1 MHRSLDQ
8 VETASGKCHHDAVT
22 PGGKRPAGYWVR
34 QVVNEILFE
43 QRLLVMMQRKHALRL
58 PPR

>member
-8 VETASGKCHHDAVT
+8 VETSNGKCHHDAVT

-34 QVVNEILFE
+34 QVVNDVLFE
-43 QRLLVMMQRKHALRL
+43 QRLRVMMQRKNTWRHL
-58 PPR
+58 